1 MKNATTVT
9 TVSGEIQM
17 AKFGDTA
24 AAQHEFKGGKYKV
37 EGWTRPRDLMF
48 LTFHI
53 VGVDFRTRV
62 SNFSGEE
69 EEEYVMFIEF
79 VNPADAAALG
89 LGDKKGIYGVSG
101 THYRILAQC
110 KDFTED
116 QFPVEFV
123 SMAET
128 TPARG
133 NAAYELVD
141 PSSFTP
147 VNGEYDAQSLE
158 DTSGETG
165 ESTSNTHAA
174 GSTTTPT
181 SAPRASN
188 SPKPSTST
196 QRPTAPRA
204 GGNR

>member
-1 MKNATTVT
+1 
-9 TVSGEIQM
+9 M

-24 AAQHEFKGGKYKV
+24 ASTHEFKGGKYKV
-37 EGWTRPRDLMF
+37 EGWTRARDLMF
-48 LTFHI
+48 LTFNI
-53 VGVDFRTRV
+53 VGVDFRTRT

-89 LGDKKGIYGVSG
+89 LGDKKGIYGASG
-101 THYRILAQC
+101 VHYRILAQL

-123 SMAET
+123 SIAET
-128 TPARG
+128 SSGRG
-133 NAAYELVD
+133 NPAYELVD
-141 PSSFTP
+141 PTSFTP
-147 VNGEYDAQSLE
+147 VDSGYDAQSLE

-165 ESTSNTHAA
+165 DSTSSTHAA
-174 GSTTTPT
+174 GSAATPT
-181 SAPRASN
+181 NAPRASN
-188 SPKPSTST
+188 STKPSTST

>member
-1 MKNATTVT
+1 
-9 TVSGEIQM
+9 M

-24 AAQHEFKGGKYKV
+24 ASQHEFQGGKYKV
-37 EGWTRPRDLMF
+37 EGWVKPRDLMY
-48 LTFHI
+48 LTFNI
-53 VGVDFRTRV
+53 VGVDFRTRTN
-62 SNFSGEE
+62 NFSGQE

-79 VNPADAAALG
+79 NVAGDAAALG
-89 LGDKKGIYGVSG
+89 LGDKKGIYGCSG
-101 THYRILAQC
+101 SHYRILAQL

-116 QFPVEFV
+116 QFPVEYT

-128 TPARG
+128 QPARG

-147 VNGEYDAQSLE
+147 MSGDSNTHSHE

-165 ESTSNTHAA
+165 DSTSV
-174 GSTTTPT
+174 TPSSGPAT
-181 SAPRASN
+181 APNAQQQNRSN
-188 SPKPSTST
+188 KPSTST
-196 QRPTAPRA
+196 QRPTAHPA